1 MITLRQIRKKEGESE
16 VYTNE
21 RDEPLMKALKVL
33 LECEFGFG
41 CNVTSICETE
51 VSVTTELMGCHDT
64 TILLGPKEE
73 MALVIK
79 AAAYYSFIKDQ
90 MYKPEYRKNLA
101 QQVLDMT
108 GGNPLVITMGAG
120 LFTGISFLRGTLIA
134 LLCEDDV
141 QYLPQM
147 RRLDQP
153 TLMAML
159 ELKFG
164 DKIPMNEILELV

>member
-1 MITLRQIRKKEGESE
+1 MIQILQVRLKDGETFNDLRE
-16 VYTNE
+16 
-21 RDEPLMKALKVL
+21 EPQMKALKLL

-41 CNVTSICETE
+41 CTVTAISDVT
-51 VSVTTELMGCHDT
+51 VSVTTELMGCVDT
-64 TILLGPKEE
+64 TTLTGPKEE

-79 AAAYYSFIKDQ
+79 AAAYYSHIKDQ
-90 MYKPEYRKNLA
+90 MFLPEYRKDLA
-101 QQVLDMT
+101 KHVLEMT
-108 GGNPLVITMGAG
+108 DGNPRIIALGAG
-120 LFTGISFLRGTLIA
+120 LFVGVSFLRGTLIA

-141 QYLPQM
+141 QYLPRMQK
-147 RRLDQP
+147 LDQP